1 MIITKEK
8 LITELAHAERQVARC
23 NDDYQRAQGVAAAFR
38 VMLAMVDEPEPGT
51 ETAPAAPEKPAP

>member
-1 MIITKEK
+1 MILTKER

-38 VMLAMVDEPEPGT
+38 VMLAMIEQPEPKP
-51 ETAPAAPEKPAP
+51 EAPAATEKPAP